1 MAHMDEQKLH
11 DLQRYGTWE
20 RMTGGQRIK
29 KHSSTLTA
37 NRLAHAADEMREAMA
52 YQAGVSP
59 DEINIVVDVVLPSN
73 ISELKVRAE
82 EQL

>member
-1 MAHMDEQKLH
+1 
-11 DLQRYGTWE
+11 
-20 RMTGGQRIK
+20 MT
-29 KHSSTLTA
+29 
-37 NRLAHAADEMREAMA
+37 

-82 EQL
+82 EQLWTRNGL